1 MRKRELEEIKRKLL
15 QDRDRILANAKRTME
30 SITNPNMDDLN
41 DEGDVASSETDQTIN
56 LRLRDRESM
65 LLSKIER
72 TLLKFEEDT
81 FGICEECGE
90 NISVKRLKA
99 RPVAQYCIRCK
110 QEREKIEKGYAD

>member
-1 MRKRELEEIKRKLL
+1 MRKREIDEIRRKLL
-15 QDRDRILANAKRTME
+15 IDRDRILENAKRTMDA
-30 SITNPNMDDLN
+30 ITNPNFDDLS
-41 DEGDVASSETDQTIN
+41 DEGDVASSETDQTIS

-65 LLSKIER
+65 LLNKIEK
-72 TLLKFEEDT
+72 TLVKFEEET
-81 FGICEECGE
+81 FGICEECGD

>member
-1 MRKRELEEIKRKLL
+1 MRRREIDEVKRRLL
-15 QDRDRILANAKRTME
+15 QDRDRIVKNAKRTME
-30 SITNPNMDDLN
+30 NITNPNFDDLS
-41 DEGDVASSETDQTIN
+41 DEGDVASSETNQTLN

-65 LLSKIER
+65 LLSKIEK
-72 TLLKFEEDT
+72 TLAKFDEGV
-81 FGICEECGE
+81 FGICEECGD